1 MLVDKAPKKRKI
13 MKSDKVLA
21 IIPAAGSGARFNAE
35 MPKQFFLVGGK
46 PLIEYTVKPFLES
59 DLVTKICI
67 PINKIE
73 GIYKNLSFFN
83 HPKVEFIE
91 GGNSRAESV
100 LRGLEHNKNSDF
112 EYVYT
117 HDSVR
122 PNLNIKDLEK
132 LYEEIKSSNS
142 DLVFFY
148 VPIRDSIKEYRKF
161 TYCFT

>member
-1 MLVDKAPKKRKI
+1 

-21 IIPAAGSGARFNAE
+21 IIPAAGSGTRFNAE

-91 GGNSRAESV
+91 GEW
-100 LRGLEHNKNSDF
+100 
-112 EYVYT
+112 
-117 HDSVR
+117 
-122 PNLNIKDLEK
+122 
-132 LYEEIKSSNS
+132 
-142 DLVFFY
+142 VF
-148 VPIRDSIKEYRKF
+148 
-161 TYCFT
+161 